1 MRQSNIFLV
10 ALIGTVLSG
19 CASSPQACKALDN
32 RDTWSRLEAAPGL
45 VDDALLESMYFSGI
59 PPRAS
64 ELVWYMNSAG
74 QIAACNPGN
83 RHGCGDHV
91 VVYDKVNG
99 SLQKADA
106 EEIVLC
112 GA

>member
-1 MRQSNIFLV
+1 MRQGTHC
-10 ALIGTVLSG
+10 LIAFVGAVLSG
-19 CASSPQACKALDN
+19 CASSPQPCKALDN

-64 ELVWYMNSAG
+64 ELVWYSNSQG
-74 QIAACNPGN
+74 QFAACNPGN
-83 RHGCGDHV
+83 RYGCGDHV
-91 VVYDKVNG
+91 VYYDKING
-99 SLQKADA
+99 SLQKAEG
-106 EEIVLC
+106 EEIVVC